1 MDERITKVAQ
11 IIDEVRNG
19 DDGGELQPY
28 MLEAAEKILAHLD
41 REWQA
46 RVAGAVELVASSL
59 DWGWCEDH
67 QEHEQTGCEIKL
79 RKALALL
86 RGEAEAHPCPR
97 CAGWETVAASD
108 APLGRRV
115 DVLIDYWESGRDRS
129 DQASAE
135 MEPGDEWRLQRK
147 RSDYLD
153 WERDVKPIVGG
164 EDVAG

>member
-97 CAGWETVAASD
+97 CKAALEILDGPNYRHSEHGGTSD
-108 APLGRRV
+108 LHVNASVKVFRASQ
-115 DVLIDYWESGRDRS
+115 VLRGEL
-129 DQASAE
+129 
-135 MEPGDEWRLQRK
+135 PGE
-147 RSDYLD
+147 YLD